1 MDMDNEKGLRGMS
14 DGCTIQY
21 TLIFTLKM
29 VKMINFIMFGLSQLK
44 SRILFSPLFSAE
56 II

>member
-1 MDMDNEKGLRGMS
+1 MDNEKGLRGMS

-21 TLIFTLKM
+21 TLIFILKI
-29 VKMINFIMFGLSQLK
+29 VKMINFMFGLSQLK

>member
-1 MDMDNEKGLRGMS
+1 MDNEKGLRGMS